1 VNELLGLGE
10 GEGRRALRQL
20 ALVFVAS
27 AALVLLKAAQGGI
40 FLSAYPRSAIPW
52 AFAASAFTLATFS
65 ALAVA
70 MAARL
75 GPVRLAAITLVA
87 GAVGSLALRGLL
99 ATGVPG
105 APFALYVV
113 IEATAGLVLIQTW
126 SVVSGT
132 VDPRSAKRILPVA
145 GVGASV
151 AWTLGGLLVP
161 RLVSLIGAPGLLVV
175 APLLLLG
182 AAALVRT
189 IGRMDLAPASSRPV
203 TSGAS
208 SLLAGWRSGLSFVSE
223 VPLMRLCMALSV
235 LALLAE
241 QLMDFQLLSS
251 ARERLGDQAAIT
263 AFFGRFYGI
272 TSAIGLVFQ
281 LALSGR
287 LLARLG
293 AVRGLVVTPAV
304 TVLCALFAI
313 VMPGF
318 LAMVLLRGS
327 DRVLKGAL
335 FSSAMEQTQTPLPVV
350 RRAQARA
357 LSRGVIAPVAYAFAA
372 LGLAVLPPHFDLR
385 LLTLFTLLTSL
396 AIVAVIALGL
406 RRAYVLALRRAID
419 DRRLRLDGPVDEAS
433 VAPLDAEAAEV
444 IARDLED
451 ADEGK
456 ALLAAELLAHAD
468 PLVAGRLLPRGLA
481 HASPAV
487 RTVALDT
494 LGRLGAGNAA
504 GVADRLSHDPIS
516 DVRKAAVRALFQS
529 RAHDDGTRRA
539 LDGGT
544 RDTDRRV
551 RASCEIALLAL
562 DDADG
567 VRRGTALVPLLVAEE
582 PERCLAALEA
592 LAPRAGKTPA
602 VVAALRK
609 LLVEADDPRLRLAAL
624 EAAGRVGARSLLAD
638 VGPLLEDAR
647 TTEGAVAHLLRWG
660 QGALETAAES
670 VVSPSVRS
678 ADAVPESEALSRLL
692 SHDDAGV
699 RDRTTRALSRLVNDG
714 RREPLPRAAVE
725 PLLEREVETGFRYLS
740 LLAGVAHD
748 DGTADWEIADE
759 FAFLGREI
767 DLRFRAARQRVL
779 QLLSLLASRRLA
791 GTVEAGMRRSLPG
804 ASGHME
810 AQVAELL
817 EMALPPRLARRVV
830 PLFDRLTLRERIKA
844 AERVD
849 LLDRAAMDDPLAW
862 IVAAGDRTLRVCAMI
877 TYGARAADRFPDAHA
892 EDVPLIPVFERMRFL
907 RSVPLFAELPGDDL
921 RTVAEILETVERP
934 AGDCVFKKG
943 EPGEDMYVIVRGRVV
958 IRDGEAEI
966 ASLGPR
972 EFFGE
977 LSVIDREARSA
988 DAFVVEAA
996 ELLRLRA
1003 ADLGELMARRPQIQE
1018 QILLV
1023 LVRRL
1028 RTLNARVAH

>member
-1 VNELLGLGE
+1 MNELLGLGE

-20 ALVFVAS
+20 LLVFVAS
-27 AALVLLKAAQGGI
+27 AALVLLKAAQSGI
-40 FLSAYPRSAIPW
+40 FLAAYPRSAIPW
-52 AFAASAFTLATFS
+52 AFAASAFTLATLS
-65 ALAVA
+65 AFAVA

-75 GPVRLAAITLVA
+75 GPVRLAGVTLVA
-87 GAVGSLALRGLL
+87 GAVASLALRGLL
-99 ATGVPG
+99 ATSVSG
-105 APFALYVV
+105 APFAVYVV

-161 RLVSLIGAPGLLVV
+161 RLVSLVGAPGLLVV

-189 IGRMDLAPASSRPV
+189 IARMDLAPASSRPASA
-203 TSGAS
+203 TS
-208 SLLAGWRSGLSFVSE
+208 LFAGWKSGLAFVAE
-223 VPLMRLCMALSV
+223 VPLMRLCLALSV

-241 QLMDFQLLSS
+241 QLMDFQLLST
-251 ARERLGDQAAIT
+251 ARDRLSDQGAIT
-263 AFFGRFYGI
+263 AFFGRFYGV
-272 TSAIGLVFQ
+272 TSAIGLAFQ
-281 LALSGR
+281 LALSSR

-293 AVRGLVVTPAV
+293 AVRGLVVTPLV
-304 TVLCALFAI
+304 TVFCALAAI
-313 VMPGF
+313 VVPGF
-318 LAMVLLRGS
+318 GAMVLLRGS

-357 LSRGVIAPVAYAFAA
+357 LSRGVVAPLAYAVAA
-372 LGLAVLPPHFDLR
+372 LGLAALPAHFDLR
-385 LLTLFTLLTSL
+385 LLSLLTLVTSA

-419 DRRLRLDGPVDEAS
+419 DRRLRLDGPGDES
-433 VAPLDAEAAEV
+433 QVPPLDAEAAQV
-444 IARDLED
+444 VARDLVD
-451 ADEGK
+451 PDEGK

-468 PLVAGRLLPRGLA
+468 PSVAGRLLPRAFEHG
-481 HASPAV
+481 SPAV

-494 LGRLGAGNAA
+494 LARLGGGAA
-504 GVADRLSHDPIS
+504 PEVAERLGRDPIS
-516 DVRKAAVRALFQS
+516 DVRRSAVRALFQS
-529 RAHDDGTRRA
+529 RARDDGARRA
-539 LDGGT
+539 LEAGT

-551 RASCEIALLAL
+551 RASCEIALVAL
-562 DDADG
+562 DDPDG
-567 VRRGTALVPLLVAEE
+567 VRRGTALVPFLSGDE
-582 PERCLAALEA
+582 PERSLAALEA
-592 LAPRAGKTPA
+592 LAPRAGKTQE
-602 VVAALRK
+602 VVEALRR
-609 LLVEADDPRLRLAAL
+609 LLLEAEDPALRLAAL
-624 EAAGRVGARSLLAD
+624 EAAGRIGARALLAD

-699 RDRTTRALSRLVNDG
+699 RDRTARALSRLVRDG
-714 RREPLPRAAVE
+714 RRDPLPRGAVE

-767 DLRFRAARQRVL
+767 ELRFRAARTRVL

-791 GTVEAGMRRSLPG
+791 GTVEAGLRRSLPG

-862 IVAAGDRTLRVCAMI
+862 IVGTGDRTLRVCAMI
-877 TYGARAADRFPDAHA
+877 TYGSRAAERFPAAHA

-921 RTVAEILETVERP
+921 RTVAEILETVEAP
-934 AGDCVFKKG
+934 AGERVFQKG
-943 EPGEDMYVIVRGRVV
+943 EPGEDMYVIVRGKVA
-958 IRDGEAEI
+958 IRDGEHEI
-966 ASLGPR
+966 ATLGPR

-988 DAFVVEAA
+988 DAVVLEAA